1 MGLWNTLQTWGLS
14 KLRRSVGFT
23 FKNFI
28 IIKFIVSLRYRPDEK
43 QTRKWENAMTLDTQS
58 WGYRRNA
65 KLRDYFTAKVIFQN
79 TRWVKSSCFYATLM
93 GAKKTSQFSKIIFPS
108 LSYIKSL

>member
-1 MGLWNTLQTWGLS
+1 MGLWNTLQTWRLS

-23 FKNFI
+23 LKTFI
-28 IIKFIVSLRYRPDEK
+28 IIKFILSLRYRPDEK

-65 KLRDYFTAKVIFQN
+65 KLRDYFTAKVIFNVDTFQ
-79 TRWVKSSCFYATLM
+79 K
-93 GAKKTSQFSKIIFPS
+93 
-108 LSYIKSL
+108 